1 MEKKT
6 QARNM
11 PSVLHVC
18 SAIAAIQLKK
28 NGLQTT
34 EVKVIHTK
42 SAPRAKS
49 GEDCIV
55 GEDAMPRA
63 KELVSVRDRMGTI
76 SSRVAR
82 QRKRLR
88 DVMEECEPGA
98 AHVAQFGTRGAHP
111 ILLDDKETTV
121 KIEPRKAKKV
131 VEQEEEDQEAMRSG
145 ASLACGGPLKSQ
157 KEFHA
162 RFSSYLVAAHNE
174 GLPASATS
182 GAPLA
187 WDEEWPDGFSP
198 DREALNHFLVDA
210 VEKFCK
216 ERGAIPK
223 RRKPNAG
230 TGQGAF
236 TLKYT

>member
-1 MEKKT
+1 
-6 QARNM
+6 M
-11 PSVLHVC
+11 PSVLNVC
-18 SAIAAIQLKK
+18 SSIAASQLKK
-28 NGLQTT
+28 NGLQST

-49 GEDCIV
+49 GEDCIL
-55 GEDAMPRA
+55 GEEAIPRA
-63 KELVSVRDRMGTI
+63 KELVSVRDRMGSI

-98 AHVAQFGTRGAHP
+98 THVAQFGTRGAHP

-121 KIEPRKAKKV
+121 KIEPRKVKKV
-131 VEQEEEDQEAMRSG
+131 VEEDDDQEAIRSG

-157 KEFHA
+157 KDFHA
-162 RFSSYLVAAHNE
+162 RFSSYLVAVHME

-182 GAPLA
+182 SAPLA
-187 WDEEWPDGFSP
+187 WDEEWPNGFSP
-198 DREALNHFLVDA
+198 DCEALNHFLVEA
-210 VEKFCK
+210 VDKFCK

-223 RRKPNAG
+223 RRKPNTG
-230 TGQGAF
+230 TGHGTF